1 MISVHAWVYED
12 GNVNISIKVER
23 WQNALGRR
31 PKLTAAEKLA
41 LLSMIAEELDD
52 RFPDME
58 TECADSRTSRITAEG
73 QQVAGLLTDRNG
85 QADLSQ
91 DWDRTRDHPFVTERS

>member
-1 MISVHAWVYED
+1 MISIHTWVYD
-12 GNVNISIKVER
+12 SGNVNIAIHVDR

-31 PKLTAAEKLA
+31 PKLTTGEKLA

-58 TECADSRTSRITAEG
+58 TNSVDSRTGRITAEC
-73 QQVAGLLTDRNG
+73 QPVAGLLVDRSG

-91 DWDRTRDHPFVTERS
+91 DWDWARHNPIVPDRS